1 MPLMQW
7 HGTIR
12 TLECFFSGTKTS
24 CSNCTGFLE
33 PKVFIHVFGLRPLKS
48 KHRSLKQNNQYFQKE
63 HWRASKVTS
72 KNTKEQEAEKKT
84 AKAFNNV
91 VLAPI
96 WDIELTHVAPAY
108 LHLLLG
114 IVKNITTFSSKTV
127 ITLTS
132 KLHSPWQ
139 RMKLQ
144 TSQAP
149 AQSSRQVFNTFRD
162 FATKTEWTWQTT
174 WQSFPCCRDLSQLIR
189 MLC

>member
-1 MPLMQW
+1 MVECKDSNENRGKILDPVKNQINAL
-7 HGTIR
+7 R
-12 TLECFFSGTKTS
+12 TLECFLLGTMTS

-96 WDIELTHVAPAY
+96 WDIELTHVAPPF
-108 LHLLLG
+108 L
-114 IVKNITTFSSKTV
+114 SSKTV

-132 KLHSPWQ
+132 KLHSP
-139 RMKLQ
+139 
-144 TSQAP
+144 
-149 AQSSRQVFNTFRD
+149 
-162 FATKTEWTWQTT
+162 
-174 WQSFPCCRDLSQLIR
+174 
-189 MLC
+189 